1 MGWTAL
7 KNGKLLALAS
17 AHFDVFVT
25 VDRNLSF
32 QQDIVS
38 FPIAFVVLQAR
49 TNRLADLSW
58 NFLAFEGPLLVAGRA
73 STDPWASGRKMI
85 EVTLAAKP
93 YPIRDTRFNH
103 PDIATTAGLDPT
115 TVAYCVKA
123 FNDITTVLRD
133 RGVIGSDQNAS

>member
-1 MGWTAL
+1 
-7 KNGKLLALAS
+7 
-17 AHFDVFVT
+17 
-25 VDRNLSF
+25 
-32 QQDIVS
+32 
-38 FPIAFVVLQAR
+38 
-49 TNRLADLSW
+49 
-58 NFLAFEGPLLVAGRA
+58 
-73 STDPWASGRKMI
+73 MI

-133 RGVIGSDQNAS
+133 RGVRLMYEGPVRLNAVYKTGTQR